1 MIAKTEF
8 LKLAELKYE
17 EIQKLEGTPSFYDY
31 EKSFDK
37 IWTELGKTV
46 LEKSISEV
54 PKDRRKKNFK

>member
-31 EKSFDK
+31 E
-37 IWTELGKTV
+37 TV
-46 LEKSISEV
+46 LS
-54 PKDRRKKNFK
+54 DKKI